1 MNESQV
7 IPLNLSVAEINMAL
21 TALGSMPFNQVFPL
35 IQNIKQ
41 QADAQLATLATL
53 AAAPLVAP
61 VHQE

>member
-41 QADAQLATLATL
+41 QADAQLAAL

-61 VHQE
+61 AHQE